1 MKCATNLIYSVLM
14 GSVIAYATHAQSLK
28 VYSINAIQGQK
39 SNSFYFTSGS
49 LGASVST
56 STTYFSYGNS
66 ILLPVCNYSSPILT
80 LEKGNQLSSTISS
93 GSIKWFW
100 NDQLISGASGTNISA
115 NQSGQYYVSVS
126 YTSTCEVKSNKIMV
140 SILGATLEMPINYW
154 PNPASDYITI
164 QLPNENLATYSLKI
178 YSVLGQNVFEKDVL
192 MSSERIDISQL
203 PTGMYLLH
211 LNNGSKTEVVK
222 LQKINH

>member
-1 MKCATNLIYSVLM
+1 MKVIFYFIFLISFSLKLFV
-14 GSVIAYATHAQSLK
+14 VKAQSMK
-28 VYSINAIQGQK
+28 AYSINAIQGQK
-39 SNSFYFTSGS
+39 VNTFYFTSGS
-49 LGASVST
+49 LGASIST
-56 STTYFSYGNS
+56 DVGYFSHGNS
-66 ILLPVCNYSSPILT
+66 ILLPICNYSSPILT

-93 GSIKWFW
+93 GNIKWFW

-126 YTSTCEVKSNKIMV
+126 YTSSCEVKSNKIMV
-140 SILGATLEMPINYW
+140 SILGATMEMPINYW

-164 QLPNENLATYSLKI
+164 QLPNENFATYSLKI
-178 YSVLGQNVFEKDVL
+178 YSVLGQIVFEKDFL

-211 LNNGSKTEVVK
+211 LNNGSKTEVIK